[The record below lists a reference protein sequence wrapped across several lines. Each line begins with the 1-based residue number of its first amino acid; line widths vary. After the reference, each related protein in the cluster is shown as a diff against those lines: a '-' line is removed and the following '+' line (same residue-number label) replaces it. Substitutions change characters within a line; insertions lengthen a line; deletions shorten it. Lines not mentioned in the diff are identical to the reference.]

1 MKYLNA
7 LNKIPGMGPQRM
19 KILLKNF
26 PDSHSAWKI
35 DLDDFKKYFSGE
47 KLAEK
52 FFLEKKKINPDEEWE
67 KLTKENIRV
76 ISLKDPLYPAL
87 LKEISNPPYLLY
99 YKGNLDFQNL
109 PTLAI
114 VGSRKF
120 TSYGAQVAQTFGKK
134 LARLGMAIV
143 SGMALGIDSFAHR
156 GALESQGKT
165 IAVLG
170 NSLDEKNLYPKNN
183 VNLAHLILSQEGTLI
198 SEYPPETS
206 AGPLTFPARNRI
218 IAGLSQG
225 VLVVEAGEKSGALI
239 TARMA
244 LDYNRE
250 VFSIPGPIFSEQ
262 SIGTNSLIKSGA
274 KTVCGINDILEELNL
289 KTEKEKKPLPVPD
302 TQEEKLILKSFSG
315 EPLHIDKII
324 SLTRLQPTI
333 VSGALTVME
342 MKGWIKNIGGQNYII
357 I

>member
-7 LNKIPGMGPQRM
+7 LNKISGIGPQRM
-19 KILLKNF
+19 KLLMKNF
-26 PDSHSAWKI
+26 PDSYSVWKI
-35 DLDDFKKYFSGE
+35 GLEELQKYFPGE
-47 KLAEK
+47 KLVEK

-76 ISLKDPLYPAL
+76 ISLKDPLYPAS

-99 YKGNLDFQNL
+99 YKGKLDFQNS
-109 PTLAI
+109 PALAI

-120 TSYGAQVAQTFGKK
+120 TSYGAQVAQTFSKK
-134 LARLGMAIV
+134 LARLGIVIV
-143 SGMALGIDSFAHR
+143 SGMALGIDAFAHK

-165 IAVLG
+165 VAVLG

-183 VNLAHLILSQEGTLI
+183 INLAHLILSQEGALI
-198 SEYPPETS
+198 SEYPPETP

-218 IAGLSQG
+218 IAGLSKG

-239 TARMA
+239 TAQMA

-250 VFSIPGPIFSEQ
+250 VFSVPGSIFSDQ

-289 KTEKEKKPLPVPD
+289 GTEKEKKPLPVPN
-302 TQEEKLILKSFSG
+302 TLEEKLILKFFSD

-324 SLTRLQPTI
+324 LLTRLQPTV
-333 VSGALTVME
+333 VSGTLTIME

-357 I
+357 T